1 MITVDGSIMEGGGQ
15 LLRMATA
22 YSAIMGEPV
31 RVENVRAGRSDPG
44 LKPQHLTTLRAAAE
58 MCGAQLSGNRAG
70 SGEIEFSPG
79 TIRGGDYRF
88 DIGTA
93 GSVTL
98 LLQCLTPIAAYADGP
113 VKLSVVG
120 GTAVKWSPP
129 TPFLEN
135 VVWRAFNHMG
145 LECALTVRRHGFY
158 PKGGGE
164 VEARIKP
171 IRYLTPLSVAQS
183 PVKVVHG
190 LSLCGGLPVHV
201 ALRQGKAAQDALKK
215 AKLKPRIDV
224 VALEGRDTPF
234 SPGSLVCLWSD
245 SMYLGSC
252 ALGER
257 GKPAEAVGA
266 EAAEALITYIRSGA
280 QVDPHTAD
288 HLILP
293 MSLADGESAFTTCEL
308 SLHAL
313 TAIRLAETFTGS
325 RFRVEGGEGR
335 PSRVMCI
342 GRAAGG

>member
-1 MITVDGSIMEGGGQ
+1 MIIVDGSMMEGGGQ
-15 LLRMATA
+15 LLRMATT
-22 YSAIMGEPV
+22 YSAIISEPV
-31 RVENVRAGRSDPG
+31 RVENIRSGRSDPG
-44 LKPQHLTTLRAAAE
+44 LKPQHLTTIRAAAE
-58 MCGAQLSGNRAG
+58 MCGAQLSGDRAG
-70 SGEIEFSPG
+70 SGEIEFNPG
-79 TIRGGDYRF
+79 TINGGDYRF

-98 LLQCLTPIAAYADGP
+98 LLQCLTPIATYADGP
-113 VKLSVVG
+113 VKLTVIG

-135 VVWRAFNHMG
+135 VVWRAFNQMG
-145 LECALTVRRHGFY
+145 LECGLTVRRHGFY

-164 VEARIKP
+164 VEAH
-171 IRYLTPLSVAQS
+171 IRPAKHFNPLSVAQS

-190 LSLCGGLPVHV
+190 LSLCGGLPGHV
-201 ALRQGKAAQDALKK
+201 ALRQGKAAQDTLKK
-215 AKLKPRIDV
+215 AKLRPRIDV
-224 VALEGRDTPF
+224 AALEGRDTPL
-234 SPGSLVCLWSD
+234 SPGSLICLWSD

-266 EAAEALITYIRSGA
+266 EAAEALISYIRSGA

-293 MSLADGESAFTTCEL
+293 MSLADGESSFTTCEL

-313 TAIRLAETFTGS
+313 TAIRLAETFTES

-335 PSRVMCI
+335 PSRVTCI